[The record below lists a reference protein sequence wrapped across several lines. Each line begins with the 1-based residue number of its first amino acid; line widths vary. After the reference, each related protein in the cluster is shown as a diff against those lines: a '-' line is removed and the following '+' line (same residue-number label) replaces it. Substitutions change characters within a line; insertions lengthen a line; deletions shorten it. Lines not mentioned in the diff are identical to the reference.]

1 MKFAI
6 CNETFLDWP
15 HDKAF
20 DFAAEC
26 GYTGIEIAPF
36 TLDVDA
42 RNITA
47 AQRAEVCRLA
57 DAAGLEVIGLHW
69 LLAKTTG
76 GFHLTNPDRAVRQR
90 TAEYLQELAR
100 LCRDVGGSQLV
111 FGSPMQRNVL
121 PGVTPEEAFGYAVEV
136 IRECLPT
143 LESTGVTLCME
154 PLAPAEGNFLNA
166 AADAVRLIEKV
177 GHSHCRL
184 ILDCKA
190 MSSEAV
196 PIPELVTRNAD
207 LLEHFHA
214 NDPNKQGPGFGDLDF
229 VPIFEALGKIDY
241 RGWVSVEVF
250 DYSPGVERLARESIE
265 NMQAALAQVT
275 CGGQ

>member
-15 HDKAF
+15 FDKAF

-36 TLDVDA
+36 TLASDA
-42 RNITA
+42 KEITST
-47 AQRAEVCRLA
+47 QRAEVRRLA
-57 DAAGLEVIGLHW
+57 DAAGLEVVGLHW

-76 GFHLTNPDRAVRQR
+76 YHLTHPDDAVRAR
-90 TAEYLQELAR
+90 TAEYIRELAR
-100 LCRDVGGSQLV
+100 LCREVGGSRMI
-111 FGSPMQRNVL
+111 FGSPLQRNVMD
-121 PGVTPEEAFGYAVEV
+121 GVTYEQAMKHAAAVV
-136 IRECLPT
+136 TECLPV
-143 LESTGVTLCME
+143 LEDTGVTLCME
-154 PLAPAEGNFLNA
+154 PLGPVEGNFLNT
-166 AADAVRLIEKV
+166 AADAARLIEMV
-177 GHSHCRL
+177 GHPQCRL

-196 PIPELVTRNAD
+196 PIPELVRRHIG

-214 NDPNKQGPGFGDLDF
+214 NDPNKQGPGFGELDF
-229 VPIFEALGKIDY
+229 RPIFAALGEVDY

-250 DYSPGVERLARESIE
+250 DYTPGVERLAKESIDY
-265 NMQAALAQVT
+265 MQATLAEVSE
-275 CGGQ
+275 G